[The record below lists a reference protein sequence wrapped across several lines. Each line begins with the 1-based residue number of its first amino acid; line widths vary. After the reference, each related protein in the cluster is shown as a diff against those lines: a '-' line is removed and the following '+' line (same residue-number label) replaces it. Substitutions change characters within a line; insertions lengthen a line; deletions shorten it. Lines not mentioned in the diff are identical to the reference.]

1 MSFTEKTKFVK
12 LDGNRIITGK
22 LSNREQVL
30 NEIGRKQNVA
40 KLEMRRSS
48 NKTIMTSVGDRKAS
62 AIAEDNV

>member
-12 LDGNRIITGK
+12 LHGNRIITGK